1 MMTRKNNDITRPEVA
16 RSRISIAPG
25 IWIAR
30 RFSFARQRFRVINV
44 ISAISLAGIILG
56 VSTLLIVMS
65 VLNGFQQL
73 AWDLFATIES
83 PVQMLPAEGNTMS
96 VPDSLLAELESLDAV
111 YAAEPFS
118 EGQAV
123 LAGQGNGELVVVK
136 GITAAAQ
143 QRLIARTP
151 RETPYFSQT
160 TLSVGEMLAYKAGL
174 IKGEQVRIFSP
185 ELISLG
191 LESLSTPWLLPA
203 LSFPVAQ
210 VESIFSL
217 QRIFND
223 HYVLTSGAMARKIL
237 LQTNDS
243 YSGIDIRGSGN
254 RAEHALLKSSL
265 EAWLHLRGLDEH
277 YRLRTLDEKYRDI
290 FGVMQIEKWVSFSI
304 LTLVI
309 MVAALSLTGSLT
321 MTAIDKQKE
330 LFYLRCLGL
339 EKPQFVTIFIVEG
352 AMIGLAGTLIGS
364 VAAWAACS
372 VQQQFGVLELPS
384 KSAFIIDAYPV
395 SMLWTDFAA
404 VNIMTLMVSLLVSL
418 YPAFKAAHIAENRGL
433 ATKAE

>member
-1 MMTRKNNDITRPEVA
+1 MMIRENDNAIRSGSV
-16 RSRISIAPG
+16 RSRISLAPG
-25 IWIAR
+25 LWIAR
-30 RFSFARQRFRVINV
+30 RFSFARQRFRVINI

-83 PVQMLPAEGNTMS
+83 PVQMLPAEGKTMR
-96 VPDSLLAELESLDAV
+96 VPDSLLVELATIDGV
-111 YAAEPFS
+111 RAAEPFA
-118 EGQAV
+118 EGQAI
-123 LAGQGNGELVVVK
+123 LAGPDKGELVVVK
-136 GITAAAQ
+136 GITASAQ
-143 QRLIARTP
+143 ERLVARTG
-151 RETPYFSQT
+151 RERPYFSEKT
-160 TLSVGEMLAYKAGL
+160 VSVGEMLAYKAGL
-174 IKGEQVRIFSP
+174 NVLAKVRIFSP

-203 LSFPVAQ
+203 LSFPVAR
-210 VESIFSL
+210 VESVFSL

-223 HYVLTSGAMARKIL
+223 HYVLTSEAMARQIL
-237 LQTNDS
+237 LQTEDE
-243 YSGIDIRGSGN
+243 YSGIDIRGSGKREEHKVLMSN
-254 RAEHALLKSSL
+254 LEQWLQAEHLGD
-265 EAWLHLRGLDEH
+265 R
-277 YRLRTLDEKYRDI
+277 YRLRSLDEKYRDI
-290 FGVMQIEKWVSFSI
+290 FGVMQIEKWVSFSV

-339 EKPQFVTIFIVEG
+339 ERPQFLAIFIVEG
-352 AMIGLAGTLIGS
+352 GMIGLAGTLIGS
-364 VAAWAACS
+364 VVAWVACRA
-372 VQQQFGVLELPS
+372 QQEFGLLELPS

-404 VNIMTLMVSLLVSL
+404 TGLMTLTVALLVSL
-418 YPAFKAAHIAENRGL
+418 YPAFKAARIAENRGL
-433 ATKAE
+433 DTKTD